1 MNEESVETRFA
12 LEIRHLRDHSRKR
25 RKVPIRLRLEQVNN
39 LRGVLVKQA
48 KAFVEAANED
58 LGKSPGEVLGGEI
71 LPLAEACR
79 FLVRQA
85 RRILASRRS
94 SRSPIWLGDQQWV
107 CRMPH
112 GVVGIIG
119 TWNYPFFLSGV
130 QIIQA
135 LTAGN
140 CVVWKP
146 SEVAPQSAAILEK
159 ALREAGFGPD
169 QLVVLPTDRKY
180 GAWLCDQ
187 EIDFLVFTGAE
198 GTGRS
203 IATKLGQRLIPSV
216 LELSGVDPLVVLEDF
231 HDLELVK
238 KAIWFGIRSFSG
250 QTCIAPRRLFI
261 HRSLYEAIIAPL
273 RERFTNAEMAR
284 LATPGQLVGVK
295 KMVTDAIQKGAQIS
309 GGHFPES
316 LTGLAMQPV
325 LIESNRPDLLA
336 CQEPCFAPMAVAV
349 SFDKVEEITEILGNS
364 RFALGASVFAGDV
377 DDGLELGMDFNSGIL
392 TVNDLIAPVAHP
404 GSPFGGRGA
413 SGWGVTQGEDGLLA
427 MTRPMVLSLRK
438 GHFRPHFDQAWSGK
452 DHRHDLWALLRL
464 GHDKTWLGRL
474 GGLWTLLTRGKS
486 PF

>member
-1 MNEESVETRFA
+1 MQGETRFE
-12 LEIRHLRDHSRKR
+12 LEIRRLRDLSRER
-25 RKVPIRLRLEQVNN
+25 RKVPILSRLEPVKN
-39 LRGVLVKQA
+39 LRHLLVKHG
-48 KAFVEAANED
+48 KAFVEAARAD

-79 FLVRQA
+79 YLA
-85 RRILASRRS
+85 RNARKVLASRRS
-94 SRSPIWLGDQQWV
+94 TRSPLWLADQQWV

-146 SEVAPQSAAILEK
+146 SEVAPQSAEILAN
-159 ALREAGFGPD
+159 ALREAGFGKD

-187 EIDFLVFTGAE
+187 EIDFLVFTGGE

-203 IATKLGQRLIPSV
+203 IAGKLGQKLIPSI
-216 LELSGVDPLVVLEDF
+216 LELSGADPLVVLEDF
-231 HDLELVK
+231 QDLELVR

-250 QTCIAPRRLFI
+250 QTCIAPRRLLV
-261 HRSLYEAIIAPL
+261 HRSLYEPLFAPL
-273 RERFTNAEMAR
+273 RERFNKAEMTR
-284 LATPGQLVGVK
+284 LATPGQLVQAK
-295 KMVTDAIQKGAQIS
+295 KLVDDAIRHGAPIS
-309 GGHFPES
+309 GGGFPES
-316 LTGLAMQPV
+316 GDELAMQPV
-325 LIESNRPDLLA
+325 LIESTRSDLLA
-336 CQEPCFAPMAVAV
+336 CLEPCFAPLAVAAP
-349 SFDKVEEITEILGNS
+349 FERIEEISTILRNS
-364 RFALGASVFAGDV
+364 RFSLGASVFAGDV
-377 DDGLELGMDFNSGIL
+377 DDGLELGLDLDCGIL
-392 TVNDLIAPVAHP
+392 SVNDLIAPVAHP

-413 SGWGVTQGEDGLLA
+413 SGWGVTQGEEGLLA

-438 GHFRPHFDQAWSGK
+438 GHYRPHFDQAWSGK
-452 DHRHDLWALLRL
+452 DHRHDLWALLRI
-464 GHDKTWLGRL
+464 GHEKNWLGRL